1 MTKTP
6 KRQALGKGLG
16 ALIPGGNEEAEQ
28 GTLLHV
34 NVEEVFPNPKQPRRS
49 FSNGAMEELAVSIKE
64 KGILQPIIVQRV
76 PGGYE
81 LVAGE
86 RRLRASRLAGLTK
99 IPVLV
104 KQVKGDEKLELAL
117 IENIQRENLNPVEEA
132 QAYRDL
138 QKSQGYTQE
147 NLAEKIGKDRAT
159 VSNSLRLL
167 TLPGFVKE
175 ELVKGTLSAGH
186 GRALLQVKDEG
197 MIRKLLGRILATG
210 MSVRE
215 AEKAAARSK
224 GKPSTI
230 SARISSPDT
239 RALEK
244 RLERYLGCNVRIQE
258 GQRTGRLEV
267 RYRGLDQLNNIVDK
281 ILK

>member
-16 ALIPGGNEEAEQ
+16 ALIPGGGEGVEKGA
-28 GTLLHV
+28 LLHV
-34 NVEEVFPNPKQPRRS
+34 NVEEVFPNPRQPRRS
-49 FSNGAMEELAVSIKE
+49 FSDEALEGLAVSIRE
-64 KGILQPIIVQRV
+64 KGVLQPIIVQRV

-86 RRLRASRLAGLTK
+86 RRLRASRLAGLK
-99 IPVLV
+99 KVPVLV
-104 KQVKGDEKLELAL
+104 RQAEGDEKLEIAL

-132 QAYRDL
+132 LAYRDL

-147 NLAEKIGKDRAT
+147 KLAEKVGKDRAT

-167 TLPGFVKE
+167 TLPGFVRE
-175 ELVKGTLSAGH
+175 ELTRGTLSAGH
-186 GRALLQVKDEG
+186 ARALLQLKDEG
-197 MIRKLLGRILATG
+197 PIRKLLGRILATG
-210 MSVRE
+210 MSVRD
-215 AEKAAARSK
+215 AEKAAAKSRT
-224 GKPSTI
+224 KPPASRVRT
-230 SARISSPDT
+230 SSPDT

-244 RLERYLGCNVRIQE
+244 RLEKHLGCHVRIQE
-258 GQRTGRLEV
+258 GKKAGKVEV
-267 RYRGLDQLNNIVDK
+267 RYKGLEQLNDIVEK